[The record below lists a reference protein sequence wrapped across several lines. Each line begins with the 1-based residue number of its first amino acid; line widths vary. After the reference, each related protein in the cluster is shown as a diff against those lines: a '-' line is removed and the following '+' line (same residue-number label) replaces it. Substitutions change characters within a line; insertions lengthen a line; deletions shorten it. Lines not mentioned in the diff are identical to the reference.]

1 MEADDA
7 GHTEAGDGM
16 HSLEECGSLME
27 TDIANLNPLADHHE
41 GQAFTHPL
49 SNVSGQGS
57 GSVGEG
63 SETTLEI
70 RIKTLDSSTYTVR
83 VEKDISVPALKQQL
97 VSVVGVAAENQ
108 RLICRGRVLKDDR
121 LLSSYNVEDGHT
133 LHMVA
138 RHLPQPS
145 STGSDGHGFQGPLDG
160 SATSP
165 ESRPA
170 QVTHS
175 VLVGTI
181 NVPDVGE
188 GGVPDLNR
196 IISAV
201 LNSVGS
207 GNATFGSSNAP
218 FENISGIGDT
228 AGIPFVQAHTSAE
241 GQARVLTGNA
251 RQQAGVGSHRLS
263 PEPPSLRHLEVSP
276 DSLTTM
282 SLYLNRMEQALLA
295 SGYGGDEMIRT
306 LSGTSQPQSSSHSP
320 SVDRQ
325 DPNETVRLPT
335 SRESLTPAA
344 LGLLVRRVN
353 GLLRTQAGGVLSSL
367 SLSLEN
373 EATLVDGAAR
383 VEVQSAAAWSGN
395 ILQQLG
401 ALLLELGRTT
411 LTLHMGHSPA
421 DAVVNSGPA
430 LFISSVG
437 PNPMM
442 VQPPPLLPATV
453 PLGAFSSGSAQP
465 SGPGSPWP
473 GSGLG
478 PRSVNIHI
486 HTSDLGGF
494 LSSASDG
501 SPPNNQQN
509 STGATATDTS
519 STLEQ
524 HLEAANRVS
533 NVDVG
538 ERAPAP
544 QDNDRAASSSG
555 AQAGNTEPILQL
567 SPVQGAI
574 MIMQENGAMRM
585 LPMRTRSAGVG
596 VRPTTTTTTTEG
608 AGTSGMLFHPLIP
621 RFQQPS
627 SPFHI
632 SQSIRPSSL
641 GAFQQF
647 QSNDPLSRA
656 TNSRPTLPPAIIQLS
671 RISQALQPAVQSR
684 GQLQN
689 LTPVVHG
696 NEWLSQASEGDVEL
710 ALETLPTPVFN
721 TSLSLQ
727 QQNNINTADQIRISS
742 GGPNVV
748 QGQTSASTA
757 INVWEQPNVGA
768 TDTAVG
774 VPETSRAE
782 LCNNTNRSNS
792 EGDINAT
799 CEQDST
805 LSNAM
810 EVEQGDQ
817 LPEELH
823 ELGET
828 DIPCSYTE
836 EAKRDSTD
844 RGFSVFENDAKSG
857 GTERSWESATIQK
870 SADKLHRGLPTT
882 DSLVIERGLRSGIST
897 VNQVISKADVGNL
910 FSNLGGSNGGL
921 TDGGSGGSFNLI
933 TRSPAL
939 ENYLETTTHTPEAN
953 NMESPT
959 PSDHV
964 LNCSNMTPA
973 VHQALPDGDTLV
985 IEGDIQ
991 PGSRMNNRVI
1001 SSSNVGNIF
1010 SVLDR
1015 NNGILTD
1022 GGSGVSNNLILTR
1035 SPVLENFFHTTT
1047 QRGEANNVEN
1057 FVPSNQGLNSSN
1069 IRSGMHQASFDRQ
1082 LKPSLLSRVDVQP
1095 FSTMK
1100 ENSDQ
1105 RDLIERWNLF
1115 PGQGSNTT
1123 RGTTSAEPAQNDLA
1137 SLLTLSSDV
1146 NQEIFDPATQQK
1158 EDKCEGKYCLK
1169 VPDRNGQ
1176 TRVHRLSDF
1185 DECESS
1191 LAKKQKVCILKDLVI
1206 RVWRE
1211 EFYLFLCF
1219 S

>member
-70 RIKTLDSSTYTVR
+70 RIKTLDSSTYT
-83 VEKDISVPALKQQL
+83 ISVPALKQQL

-817 LPEELH
+817 LPEE
-823 ELGET
+823 
-828 DIPCSYTE
+828 
-836 EAKRDSTD
+836 
-844 RGFSVFENDAKSG
+844 
-857 GTERSWESATIQK
+857 
-870 SADKLHRGLPTT
+870 
-882 DSLVIERGLRSGIST
+882 
-897 VNQVISKADVGNL
+897 
-910 FSNLGGSNGGL
+910 
-921 TDGGSGGSFNLI
+921 
-933 TRSPAL
+933 
-939 ENYLETTTHTPEAN
+939 
-953 NMESPT
+953 
-959 PSDHV
+959 
-964 LNCSNMTPA
+964 
-973 VHQALPDGDTLV
+973 
-985 IEGDIQ
+985 
-991 PGSRMNNRVI
+991 
-1001 SSSNVGNIF
+1001 
-1010 SVLDR
+1010 
-1015 NNGILTD
+1015 
-1022 GGSGVSNNLILTR
+1022 
-1035 SPVLENFFHTTT
+1035 
-1047 QRGEANNVEN
+1047 
-1057 FVPSNQGLNSSN
+1057 
-1069 IRSGMHQASFDRQ
+1069 
-1082 LKPSLLSRVDVQP
+1082 
-1095 FSTMK
+1095 
-1100 ENSDQ
+1100 
-1105 RDLIERWNLF
+1105 
-1115 PGQGSNTT
+1115 GSNTT

-1191 LAKKQKVCILKDLVI
+1191 LAKKQKVDLGSAAQDIENTECCEDILNKVPESDETMTKSVNAPEVSQSTLDHHVPQTSGLADLG
-1206 RVWRE
+1206 
-1211 EFYLFLCF
+1211 
-1219 S
+1219 